1 MLTYFC
7 RSILQFIVYFIIALV
22 NRDSILGESGQRL
35 YLALRAI
42 TGTVSITTIYMAYRL
57 MPIADASTIHF
68 ASPVFVAVFGY
79 FLLKEKLTIIQIV
92 TGIITLIGV
101 VIIAKPEFIFGSES
115 EVVHEHRIEGT
126 ILAIIACIT
135 GAFVQIFLRKLVK
148 TPVSIV
154 CVWFAF
160 CIVISGLII
169 LIIIDELVWPK
180 GLNTFLLLFGN
191 GLCCVGDQFFF
202 TLAFKHENAGPVSVV
217 RTFNIALVFIWE
229 ILILSNTVEWTSI
242 VGAAIV
248 FSCIIIITVFKW
260 KSENSSQSENIS
272 IFNKIF
278 CRKKTS
284 NYNIEKTSIETF
296 SQNIQ

>member
-1 MLTYFC
+1 
-7 RSILQFIVYFIIALV
+7 
-22 NRDSILGESGQRL
+22 
-35 YLALRAI
+35 
-42 TGTVSITTIYMAYRL
+42 

-79 FLLKEKLTIIQIV
+79 FLLKEKLTVIQMV

-115 EVVHEHRIEGT
+115 EIVHEHRIEGT
-126 ILAIIACIT
+126 ILAVTACIS
-135 GAFVQIFLRKLVK
+135 GALVQISLRKLVK

-154 CVWFAF
+154 CVWFSLS
-160 CIVISGLII
+160 IVISGLII

-180 GLNTFLLLFGN
+180 GLDTFLLLFSIGV
-191 GLCCVGDQFFF
+191 CSVGDQFFF

-229 ILILSNTVEWTSI
+229 ILIFSTVVEWTSA
-242 VGAAIV
+242 VGASIV

-260 KSENSSQSENIS
+260 KNENSSQLQNMS

-278 CRKKTS
+278 CRKNTS